1 MQRYK
6 IIATIYIFVVIF
18 LTIFY
23 CYDVIFPATFRSS
36 VAFFQTKKYLF
47 IAFFQTN
54 FLGASILR
62 FTLCR
67 HRQRGVLLG
76 AVGNGGVMFVE
87 RQHVLVQQQ
96 FHLAH
101 RVVDKGGLELAFP
114 DDDHLP
120 AVLLPHAVVLL
131 VTLLVPPDLRHPKVP
146 IGAGYFATLRTC
158 QPSTFN

>member
-6 IIATIYIFVVIF
+6 IIATIYMFVVIF

-76 AVGNGGVMFVE
+76 AVGNGGVMLVE
-87 RQHVLVQQQ
+87 REEVVIEQLL
-96 FHLAH
+96 HLAH
-101 RVVDKGGLELAFP
+101 GVVDEGGLELALP
-114 DDDHLP
+114 DDNHLP
-120 AVLLPHAVVLL
+120 SVILQHAVVLL
-131 VTLLVPPDLRHPKVP
+131 VTLLVPPDLRHPKFP
-146 IGAGYFATLRTC
+146 IGAGYFAALRTC